1 MDESKDNNRNFF
13 NLPKGSPQ
21 NLESDSSCKVEVDDI
36 EIEQKNIGGGPIE
49 SIDGPIEF
57 NHEPPIGAP

>member
-1 MDESKDNNRNFF
+1 MDESKHNNQNFF

-21 NLESDSSCKVEVDDI
+21 YLESDSSAKVEVGDI
-36 EIEQKNIGGGPIE
+36 EIEQKNIGVAPIE

-57 NHEPPIGAP
+57 NHQSPIGAQ